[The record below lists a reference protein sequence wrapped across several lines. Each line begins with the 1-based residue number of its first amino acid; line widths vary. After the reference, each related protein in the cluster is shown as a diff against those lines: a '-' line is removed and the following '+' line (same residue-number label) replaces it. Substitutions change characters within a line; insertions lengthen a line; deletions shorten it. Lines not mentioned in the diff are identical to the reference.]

1 MTIMTLTAADLENQ
15 TKLKAAL
22 QDEKRASKLEQLAA
36 ALLGR
41 LLGITIPV
49 AKSGFQ
55 HGGDAGPAGRQGRR
69 LRIECKKYSDTTSLS
84 DRELLGEIDHALA
97 RDPALEAW
105 VLVATRK
112 VSEQIEQDLNQHG
125 ESLGVAVIVLD
136 WKGDGLAE
144 LAALCAF
151 APDLVTSIFSPEAGA
166 LAQALQSIS
175 GDAIDRIKRDLQA
188 WSLGFESLRA
198 QSVNKLEQI
207 WDSPRASQAALGQDG
222 AGGAQAHR
230 IRRKGVFETLQNW
243 WVGGAHNDAPLAV
256 VGLDGVGKTWATL
269 DWLVDRKADLPI
281 IMVIPS
287 SAAAGIRGTSEM
299 AVKGF
304 LADRLYELA
313 SIRDRDH
320 WLRRLDNLLKRP
332 SVEGPVLVVFFDGLN
347 QEPSVP
353 WLSLLKV
360 LQSEPFAGLVRVVVS
375 ARTWYFETKLTRLR
389 GLVVPA
395 LIAPVDVYDLSA
407 GGELD
412 QMLEFER
419 LRRGDLHP
427 DLVPFAQ
434 NPRLF
439 RLVVRLR
446 ERLVEAGRVTVHG
459 LLWEYGRDS
468 FGVRAGPSFSEND
481 WRAWLKE
488 IAIKYRAGIQEF
500 SLKSL
505 GDTAKRPD
513 LTEREVY
520 ARLSDII
527 DGQFTTGDAATGFQ
541 LTPMVV
547 AHALGAALL
556 NSLDAVVPKT
566 FERVGAKLS
575 QWLDPIAGLD
585 QRAEILR
592 AAVSIYVER
601 GVATGSPVAG
611 VLVTA
616 WLQTQNV
623 SDAHRRELASL
634 AASLTD
640 ALLDAVEQSRDRTHA
655 SARLW
660 AVNALRAIDRGDMS
674 ALSAIVA
681 RVRAWNCVVSRGVE
695 TRATNADAEKNRSQ
709 RFLTRV
715 GTDAS
720 GSLQVLGHQLQLV
733 DRDDGVLA
741 STTASILEG
750 FPLADAAPVF
760 EAAAVARS
768 VDLRHEG
775 WDSLKWLC
783 LLNERDPE
791 QTAEMLRTTSRAL
804 QDRLPEAGVNSS
816 LPARA
821 ATLLLLLTG
830 QEDDETAAAKLNP
843 LLDRSFTYEKD
854 YLPDPGRSLFALERR
869 HAEAVLSNTSLLLLR
884 RADCCS
890 EFWLDPTFNPPAT
903 FIEEVRAT
911 AGKIDVEKLHRHRG
925 DTVEDHHFELLE
937 PVLARCAPD
946 VLCDLTRRK
955 IRSMAGSPAESR
967 YWCALNAIHALVLVG
982 DEEAKAARSLR
993 LNGREKTDGEE
1004 YYATH
1009 NLLVLEIL
1017 DLGSRQQVEA
1027 IVSAGLPYIL
1037 TDLGDLL
1044 CPLSGDDADD
1054 LIGRFGKTPGPQQRT
1069 LLTLLGVDKIAFSNA
1084 AWEWLMEIAFGS
1096 HVELQG
1102 FAFIAL
1108 TNADAKRFGHEL
1120 LTRDWSWSAEKD
1132 YFVNDYGTEA
1142 LIAGAIELPLEQ
1154 LAARLAP
1161 WRLLEAARRRGCD
1174 SAEVRFAARV
1184 FSRVIAAEGI
1194 ESPDPGSDLSV
1205 YQTPE
1210 KSAGF
1215 LFSVAPRKS
1224 KEESEDPAVAFRTA
1238 FDFEAQQKV
1247 HQRAVEVAAER
1258 WREARRSGA
1267 SLYLASMV
1275 AEDFEP
1281 VLRHAPDLV
1290 DDWLAGSGEMTSDFA
1305 RRVHLAEGAYLA
1317 LCEALLKQDPPRGA
1331 ALWRSLRS
1339 TLNTRFVGGA
1349 QIKEIMHLLFRVE
1362 DSSPVNDLRIE
1373 LVGPPLC
1380 HTDQAL
1386 FNVALAAEYNH
1397 KDEWLASIIAKDLAS
1412 SLAWRRMRCR
1422 VLQGFRANN
1431 TLPIADAWTHGPV
1444 ETAHEQLRWHSARFR
1459 FREASAHHWWRAFW
1473 SAQDVT
1479 QAYAAWILFLRSAD
1493 RRAWIW
1499 MDEEARKANDGGKL
1513 YQLKLNH
1520 VRLNRSELRRAMEKR
1535 EQSLDKTFLDRETV
1549 VGLGPWTGLDN

>member
-1 MTIMTLTAADLENQ
+1 MTFTATDSENQ
-15 TKLKAAL
+15 AKLKAAL
-22 QDEKRASKLEQLAA
+22 QDEKSASKLENLAA

-41 LLGITIPV
+41 LLGITVPV

-69 LRIECKKYSDTTSLS
+69 LRIECKKYKDTSSLS

-105 VLVATRK
+105 VLVATRE

-125 ESLGVAVIVLD
+125 ESLGVPVIILD

-144 LAALCAF
+144 LAALCAY
-151 APDLVTSIFSPEAGA
+151 APDLVTRIFSPEAGA
-166 LAQALQSIS
+166 LAQALQSVS

-188 WSLGFESLRA
+188 WSVGFESLRA
-198 QSVNKLEQI
+198 QSVNRLEQI
-207 WDSPRASQAALGQDG
+207 WNSRRASQAALGQDG

-230 IRRKGVFETLQNW
+230 IRRKGVFETIQNW
-243 WVGGAHNDAPLAV
+243 WSGGGHEDAPLAV

-281 IMVIPS
+281 ILVVPS
-287 SAAAGIRGTSEM
+287 SAAADLRGTAET
-299 AVKGF
+299 AVKRF

-313 SIRDRDH
+313 GIRDRDH

-332 SVEGPVLVVFFDGLN
+332 SDEGPVLVIFFDGLN

-360 LQSEPFAGLVRVVVS
+360 LQSEPFACLVRVVVS
-375 ARTWYFETKLTRLR
+375 ARTLYFENKLARLR

-395 LIAPVDVYDLSA
+395 LVAPVDVYDLSA
-407 GGELD
+407 GSELD
-412 QMLEFER
+412 QMLEFEGLER
-419 LRRGDLHP
+419 SQLNP
-427 DLVPFAQ
+427 DLVPFAR

-439 RLVVRLR
+439 RLVVQLR

-468 FGVRAGPSFSEND
+468 FGDRAGQSFSED
-481 WRAWLKE
+481 EWRAWLAE
-488 IAIKYRAGIQEF
+488 IATRCRAGIQGF
-500 SLKSL
+500 TLKSL
-505 GDTAKRPD
+505 GETANRPD
-513 LTEREVY
+513 LTQREVY
-520 ARLSDII
+520 ARLSDIV
-527 DGQFTTGDAATGFQ
+527 DGHFTTGDASTGFQ
-541 LTPMVV
+541 LTPTVV

-556 NSLDAVVPKT
+556 NSLDSVAPKT
-566 FERVGAKLS
+566 FERISVELN

-601 GVATGSPVAG
+601 GVAVGSPVGG

-623 SDAHRRELASL
+623 SDAHRRELAGL
-634 AASLTD
+634 AASLVE
-640 ALLDAVEQSRDRTHA
+640 ALLDALEQSSDRTHA

-660 AVNALRAIDRGDMS
+660 AVNALRAIDRGDLS
-674 ALSAIVA
+674 TFSAIVA

-695 TRATNADAEKNRSQ
+695 TRATNAEIERNRSQ

-715 GTDAS
+715 GIDAS
-720 GSLQVLGHQLQLV
+720 GPLRVLGHQLRLV
-733 DRDDGVLA
+733 DRDEGPLA
-741 STTASILEG
+741 LTAASILEG
-750 FPLADAAPVF
+750 FPLEGAVPVF
-760 EAAAVARS
+760 ETAAIARA

-775 WDSLKWLC
+775 WESLKWLC
-783 LLNERDPE
+783 LLNEMDPDR
-791 QTAEMLRTTSRAL
+791 TATALRAKSL
-804 QDRLPEAGVNSS
+804 EIKNRLPEAGINSG

-821 ATLLLLLTG
+821 ATFLLLLTG
-830 QEDDETAAAKLNP
+830 QEDDEIAAAKLNP
-843 LLDRSFTYEKD
+843 QLDPDPAFSYEND
-854 YLPDPGRSLFALERR
+854 YLANPGRSLFVLERR
-869 HAEAVLSNTSLLLLR
+869 HAEAVLSDKSLLLLR
-884 RADCCS
+884 RADRSS
-890 EFWLDPTFNPPAT
+890 ELWLDPTFTPPAA
-903 FIEEVRAT
+903 FVEEVRDT
-911 AGKIDVEKLHRHRG
+911 AAKIDVERLHRHRS

-946 VLCDLTRRK
+946 VLSDLTRRNL
-955 IRSMAGSPAESR
+955 RSMVRSPAESR
-967 YWCALNAIHALVLVG
+967 YWCALNAIHALVLAG

-1004 YYATH
+1004 YYAIH

-1017 DLGSRQQVEA
+1017 DLESRQQVEA
-1027 IVSAGLPYIL
+1027 VVTAELPYIL
-1037 TDLGDLL
+1037 TDLGDILG
-1044 CPLSGDDADD
+1044 PLSRDDADT
-1054 LIGRFGKTPGPQQRT
+1054 LIGRFGRTSGPRQKT
-1069 LLTLLGVDKIAFSNA
+1069 LLTLLGVDKIAFSDT
-1084 AWEWLMEIAFGS
+1084 AWKWLLEGAFGLQG
-1096 HVELQG
+1096 ELQG

-1132 YFVNDYGTEA
+1132 YFVSDYGTEA
-1142 LIAGAIELPLEQ
+1142 LIAGALELPLEQ
-1154 LAARLAP
+1154 FATRLAP
-1161 WRLLEAARRRGCD
+1161 WRLLEAARRRGGD
-1174 SAEVRFAARV
+1174 PAEVRFAAQL

-1205 YQTPE
+1205 YHSPE
-1210 KSAGF
+1210 KPAGF
-1215 LFSVAPRKS
+1215 LFSVAPRKP

-1267 SLYLASMV
+1267 SLYLASVV

-1290 DDWLAGSGEMTSDFA
+1290 DDWLAGSGEMSSDFA

-1331 ALWRSLRS
+1331 ALWRSLRA
-1339 TLNTRFVGGA
+1339 TLKTRFVGGA
-1349 QIKEIMHLLFRVE
+1349 QIKEIIHLPFRVP

-1373 LVGPPLC
+1373 LVSPHLC

-1397 KDEWLASIIAKDLAS
+1397 HDEWLANIIGEDLAS
-1412 SLAWRRMRCR
+1412 SLAWRRMRGR
-1422 VLQGFRANN
+1422 VLQGFTANN
-1431 TLPIADAWTHGPV
+1431 TLPIADAWAQGPV
-1444 ETAHEQLRWHSARFR
+1444 DTAHEQLRWHSARFR
-1459 FREASAHHWWRAFW
+1459 FHEASAHHWWRAFW

-1479 QAYAAWILFLRSAD
+1479 QAYAAWILFVRSAD

-1499 MDEEARKANDGGKL
+1499 MDEEARKSNDGSKL
-1513 YQLKLNH
+1513 YRLKLNH
-1520 VRLNRSELRRAMEKR
+1520 VRLNRSELLRAMEKP
-1535 EQSLDKTFLDRETV
+1535 EQSLEKTFLDRETV
-1549 VGLGPWTGLDN
+1549 VGLGPWTGLDA

>member
-1 MTIMTLTAADLENQ
+1 MTFTATDSENQ
-15 TKLKAAL
+15 AKLKAAL
-22 QDEKRASKLEQLAA
+22 QDEKSASKLENLAA

-41 LLGITIPV
+41 LLGITVPV

-69 LRIECKKYSDTTSLS
+69 LRIECKKYKDTTSLS

-105 VLVATRK
+105 VLVATRE

-125 ESLGVAVIVLD
+125 ESLGVPVIILD

-144 LAALCAF
+144 LAALCAS
-151 APDLVTSIFSPEAGA
+151 APDLVTSSFSPDAGA
-166 LAQALQSIS
+166 FAQALQSIS
-175 GDAIDRIKRDLQA
+175 GDAVDRIKRDLQA

-198 QSVNKLEQI
+198 QSVNELEQI
-207 WDSPRASQAALGQDG
+207 WNSRRASQAALGQDA

-230 IRRKGVFETLQNW
+230 IRRKGVFETIQNW
-243 WVGGAHNDAPLAV
+243 WSGGGHEDAPLAV

-287 SAAAGIRGTSEM
+287 SAAPELGGASET
-299 AVKGF
+299 AVKRF

-313 SIRDRDH
+313 GVRDREH
-320 WLRRLDNLLKRP
+320 WLRRLDNLLKSP
-332 SVEGPVLVVFFDGLN
+332 FDEGPVLVVFFDGLN

-360 LQSEPFAGLVRVVVS
+360 LQSEPFAGIVRVVVS
-375 ARTWYFETKLTRLR
+375 ARTLFFETKLARLR
-389 GLVVPA
+389 GLVLPA
-395 LIAPVDVYDLSA
+395 LVAPVDVYDLSA

-412 QMLEFER
+412 QMLEFEG
-419 LRRGDLHP
+419 LRRGELHQ

-446 ERLVEAGRVTVHG
+446 ERLVEAGRVTVHR
-459 LLWEYGRDS
+459 LLWEYGRDT
-468 FGVRAGPSFSEND
+468 FGVRAGQSFSENE

-488 IAIKYRAGIQEF
+488 IASKYRAGIQGF
-500 SLKSL
+500 SLKTL
-505 GDTAKRPD
+505 GETADRPD
-513 LTEREVY
+513 LTEREVD

-541 LTPMVV
+541 LTATVV

-556 NSLDAVVPKT
+556 NSLDTVAPKT
-566 FERVGAKLS
+566 SEKVSVELN

-601 GVATGSPVAG
+601 LATGSTVGG

-634 AASLTD
+634 AGSLVE
-640 ALLDAVEQSRDRTHA
+640 ALLDAVEQSSDRTHA

-660 AVNALRAIDRGDMS
+660 AVNALRNIDRGDLS
-674 ALSAIVA
+674 AFSAIVA

-695 TRATNADAEKNRSQ
+695 IRATNADVERNRSQ
-709 RFLTRV
+709 RFLART
-715 GTDAS
+715 GIDAS
-720 GSLQVLGHQLQLV
+720 GPLQVLGHQLLLV
-733 DRDDGVLA
+733 DRDEGTLA
-741 STTASILEG
+741 STAASILEG
-750 FPLADAAPVF
+750 FPLEGAVPVF
-760 EAAAVARS
+760 EAAAIART
-768 VDLRHEG
+768 VDIRHEG
-775 WDSLKWLC
+775 WEGLKWLS
-783 LLNERDPE
+783 LLNEMDPDR
-791 QTAEMLRTTSRAL
+791 TAAALRAKSL
-804 QDRLPEAGVNSS
+804 EIKNRLPEAGVNSS

-830 QEDDETAAAKLNP
+830 QEDDETAAAELNP

-854 YLPDPGRSLFALERR
+854 YLADPGRSLFALEWR
-869 HAEAVLSNTSLLLLR
+869 HAEAVLSDTSLLLLR

-903 FIEEVRAT
+903 FIEEVRAA
-911 AGKIDVEKLHRHRG
+911 AGIIDVEKLHRHRG

-946 VLCDLTRRK
+946 VLADLTRRK

-967 YWCALNAIHALVLVG
+967 YWCALSAIHALVLAG

-1009 NLLVLEIL
+1009 NLLALEIL
-1017 DLGSRQQVEA
+1017 DLESRQQVEA
-1027 IVSAGLPYIL
+1027 IVTAGLPYIL
-1037 TDLGDLL
+1037 TDLGDILG
-1044 CPLSGDDADD
+1044 PLSGDDADD

-1069 LLTLLGVDKIAFSNA
+1069 LLTLLGVDKIAFGET
-1084 AWEWLMEIAFGS
+1084 AWQWLTEIAFGLQA
-1096 HVELQG
+1096 ELQS

-1108 TNADAKRFGHEL
+1108 TNANAKRFGHEL

-1142 LIAGAIELPLEQ
+1142 LIAGATELPLEQ

-1174 SAEVRFAARV
+1174 PAEVRFAARV
-1184 FSRVIAAEGI
+1184 FSKVIAAEGI

-1215 LFSVAPRKS
+1215 LFSVAARKS
-1224 KEESEDPAVAFRTA
+1224 KEDEDPAVAFRTA
-1238 FDFEAQQKV
+1238 FDFEAQEKV

-1258 WREARRSGA
+1258 WREARRAGA
-1267 SLYLASMV
+1267 SLYLASMD

-1290 DDWLAGSGEMTSDFA
+1290 DDWLAESGEMSSDFA

-1331 ALWRSLRS
+1331 ALWRSLRA

-1349 QIKEIMHLLFRVE
+1349 QIKESMHLPFRVQ

-1373 LVGPPLC
+1373 LVSPPLC

-1397 KDEWLASIIAKDLAS
+1397 KGEWLASTIAEDLAS
-1412 SLAWRRMRCR
+1412 SLAWRRMRGR

-1431 TLPIADAWTHGPV
+1431 TLPIGDAWAQGPV

-1473 SAQDVT
+1473 SAQNVS
-1479 QAYAAWILFLRSAD
+1479 QAYAAWILFVRSAD

-1499 MDEEARKANDGGKL
+1499 MDEEARKSNDGSKL

-1520 VRLNRSELRRAMEKR
+1520 IRLNRSELRRAMEKR
-1535 EQSLDKTFLDRETV
+1535 EQKLDRTFLDRETV
-1549 VGLGPWTGLDN
+1549 VGLGPWKGLDT